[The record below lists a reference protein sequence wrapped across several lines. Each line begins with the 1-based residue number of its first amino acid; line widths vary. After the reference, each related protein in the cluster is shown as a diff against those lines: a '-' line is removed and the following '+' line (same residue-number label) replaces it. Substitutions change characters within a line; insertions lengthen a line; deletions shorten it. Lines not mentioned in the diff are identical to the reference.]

1 VISILGKEAEPSYG
15 SGFNAV
21 VSTNNQPVLKQE
33 KLETEQQQKWKKE
46 KIGNQKYWTNFWLN
60 TWDVPY
66 PVEHFFQMTFKTVK
80 LYTYCTLLHREKQL
94 ED

>member
-1 VISILGKEAEPSYG
+1 ME
-15 SGFNAV
+15 
-21 VSTNNQPVLKQE
+21 
-33 KLETEQQQKWKKE
+33 KE
-46 KIGNQKYWTNFWLN
+46 KIGKLNQKYWKEKGPWTNFWLN